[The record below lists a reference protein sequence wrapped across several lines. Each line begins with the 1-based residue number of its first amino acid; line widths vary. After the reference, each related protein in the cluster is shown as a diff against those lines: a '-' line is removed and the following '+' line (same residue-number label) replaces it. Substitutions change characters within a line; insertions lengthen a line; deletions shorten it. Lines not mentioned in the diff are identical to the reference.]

1 MRWQLQG
8 VSYIVSKQY
17 ELWPTNGFKL
27 DRHFYPPYTWILSTS
42 LPGFADG
49 HQQTE
54 LNQTLPNGG
63 RYVALATCRRN
74 FGVVPREK
82 IGGQKTLHLFGL
94 STTLR
99 LNGEYLLNETIGQ
112 TRWKVRM
119 DSYIVLKFH
128 KHWSTNGSKPDR
140 SFYPPSLF
148 CFCLLYTSDAADE

>member
-1 MRWQLQG
+1 MNFGPQTASNWTT
-8 VSYIVSKQY
+8 IFTH
-17 ELWPTNGFKL
+17 P
-27 DRHFYPPYTWILSTS
+27 TWILSTS
-42 LPGFADG
+42 LPDFADG

-63 RYVALATCRRN
+63 RYVALAICRRN

-82 IGGQKTLHLFGL
+82 IGDQKTLHLFGL

-99 LNGEYLLNETIGQ
+99 LNGGYLLNETIGQ

-148 CFCLLYTSDAADE
+148 CSVPVHRTPWGINVAPQRRKTTNLGI